1 MMTSKVPMCDVRENM
16 QIRRVSRQVLMNFM
30 YIIFL
35 INYCE
40 NIFSKPRW
48 HVKRGTKRKL
58 STYLGTNDFDEK
70 VTKNGCKGLVICQN
84 EVPTSNRGYCYHGS
98 KILRY

>member
-1 MMTSKVPMCDVRENM
+1 
-16 QIRRVSRQVLMNFM
+16 MNFM

-58 STYLGTNDFDEK
+58 FTYLGTNDLDEK
-70 VTKNGCKGLVICQN
+70 VSKNGCKGLMICQN
-84 EVPTSNRGYCYHGS
+84 EVHMSNRGYYCHGS